1 MKPALPPKVLMLVV
15 PWSPQSDAESLLQKV
30 AMALAGGVN
39 WLMLR
44 IRDLPA
50 SICID
55 IASELRRM
63 ARPTDTL
70 FSVNPYPA
78 LAEWVEADGV
88 HLPEYALDHPVVP
101 FPNRLLGYSVHSE
114 ERALRAVSAGADY
127 LLVGTM
133 YPTSSHPNKSPE
145 GILLLR
151 AIGQVVSVPLIAVG
165 GITPERV
172 PECLEAGATGVAVIS
187 GILDSPNPSASAQAY
202 WSRLVG

>member
-1 MKPALPPKVLMLVV
+1 
-15 PWSPQSDAESLLQKV
+15 

-44 IRDLPA
+44 IHDLPA
-50 SICID
+50 SVCID

-63 ARPTDTL
+63 ARQTATL
-70 FSVNPYPA
+70 FSVNPYPV

-88 HLPEYALDHPVVP
+88 HLPEHALEHPLAP
-101 FPNRLLGYSVHSE
+101 SPNRLLGYSVHSE
-114 ERALRAVSAGADY
+114 ESAPRAVAAGADY

-145 GILLLR
+145 GIPLMR
-151 AIGQVVSVPLIAVG
+151 AIARAVSVPLIAVG

-172 PECLEAGATGVAVIS
+172 SPCLQAGAIGVAVIS
-187 GILDSPNPSASAQAY
+187 GILGSPNPSLSAQAY
-202 WSRLVG
+202 WSRLVE